1 MNKNPTQQRLLI
13 LYFLTTLH
21 KNMGEHTNG
30 YSETL
35 VSMLNHEDVKNTLHW
50 LYKGNI
56 SKEFG
61 NIQKMDTG
69 EMLDAIGGESHILSF
84 YIEYWKNKTIDVVTP
99 IKVYDVLTQ
108 LQLETHYL
116 MTKILADW
124 DEYDHSNFRAL
135 CIRAGIAETLYGIF
149 DAEVSEED
157 KYIVTSQAKP
167 YRTRWEAEAKLAELV
182 STGRFRENELKIMS
196 L

>member
-13 LYFLTTLH
+13 LYFLTTLYQ
-21 KNMGEHTNG
+21 KMGEHTDG

-35 VSMLNHEDVKNTLHW
+35 VNLLNHEDFKNTLHW
-50 LYKGNI
+50 LYKSNI
-56 SKEFG
+56 PKEFG

-69 EMLDAIGGESHILSF
+69 EMLDAIGGETHILSF
-84 YIEYWKNKTIDVVTP
+84 YIDYWKNKTIDVVTP
-99 IKVYDVLTQ
+99 VKVYDVLTQ

-124 DEYDHSNFRAL
+124 DEYDYSNFRAL
-135 CIRAGIAETLYGIF
+135 CNKAGIAETLYGIF

-167 YRTRWEAEAKLAELV
+167 YRTRWEAEAKLTELV